1 MKHEHC
7 MGNDGVVQV
16 KPILDRISL
25 VYREPNP
32 EHVKGTCGLLLSDHI
47 LKDTPGLSVTKN
59 PRYLVSCLLSL
70 PFKEGGPK
78 TTVCFEA
85 GPRNAGQASYRLDY
99 NPAKLSEA
107 GFDDLTVFLSSV
119 IDPDPVGFFRASK
132 VTRCDVAID
141 LPGHDIEDV
150 IVRSSRLRKHGVY
163 SDGHGHVQTAYVGA
177 AKSRRIVAYAKPV
190 EGSVANRLRL
200 ECRLKPQCLGKQVA
214 LLENPFSGVGLIPA
228 NFSATADID
237 IPPTFIAD
245 SIRIGG
251 LQRVLRALDPPRR
264 KAVQKGFKA
273 AESILPNLD
282 VVWALWSATLIG
294 LGLGKHLG
302 AVPVFPVA
310 DAA

>member
-1 MKHEHC
+1 VKHEHC
-7 MGNDGVVQV
+7 TGNDGIVQV
-16 KPILDRISL
+16 EPILDRLSI
-25 VYREPNP
+25 VYHEPNP

-70 PFKEGGPK
+70 PFQDSEPK

-85 GPRNAGQASYRLDY
+85 GPRNPGQASYRLDY

-107 GFDDLTVFLSSV
+107 GFDDLTVFLSSI
-119 IDPDPVGFFRASK
+119 IDPHPIGFFRAGK

-141 LPGHDIEDV
+141 LPGHDVEDV

-163 SDGHGHVQTAYVGA
+163 SNGHGYVQTAYVGA
-177 AKSRRIVAYAKPV
+177 AKSRRIVAYAKPI
-190 EGSVANRLRL
+190 EGSLATRLRL

-214 LLENPFSGVGLIPA
+214 LLSNPFSGVGLIPA
-228 NFSATADID
+228 NFSAAADID
-237 IPPTFIAD
+237 IPPTFVAD

-251 LQRVLRALDPPRR
+251 LQRALRALDPARR
-264 KAVQKGFKA
+264 KVVRGAYRA
-273 AESILPNLD
+273 AESLLPNLD
-282 VVWALWSATLIG
+282 AAWALWPMALIG
-294 LGLGKHLG
+294 LGLGQHLG